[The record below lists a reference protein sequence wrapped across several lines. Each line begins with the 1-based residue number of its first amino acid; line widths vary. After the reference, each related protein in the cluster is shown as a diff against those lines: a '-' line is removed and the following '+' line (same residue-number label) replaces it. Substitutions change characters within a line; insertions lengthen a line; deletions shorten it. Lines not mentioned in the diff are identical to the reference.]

1 LLILSDDRINNA
13 PRGIIIETET
23 ETETSEAPG
32 RRTGR
37 RRVLAAG
44 LAAALALAALA
55 GCGGDGD
62 SSESESATAEPTKA
76 NEAAPQAPQAE
87 ASPVGS
93 FDAQKIYERASA
105 GVVTVRSVLGG
116 SDALAGGQG
125 SGFVISE
132 EGEIVTNAHVVTDAQ
147 ATGGSDVQ
155 QADAVFVEFTDRNQV
170 PAKILGVDLNA
181 DIALLKIDP
190 QGLRFE
196 PLKLG
201 DSGKVP
207 VGEPVAAI
215 GSPFG
220 QEQSLS
226 IGIVSATDRSIESL
240 TDFRIDGGIQT
251 DASINPGNSGGPL
264 IDPDGVVIGVN
275 QQINTTSGGNEG
287 VGFAVPSDLV
297 KRSVEDLRDDG
308 KAEYAFIGVT
318 SVPLYPQLAERLEI
332 DAPTGSLVVQV
343 TKGSPASEAGLEGAG
358 GETIDFQGQEIEVG
372 GDVIVAIDGEKLV
385 GESDLSRTITSARPG
400 DKIELDVIRDGDRK
414 TIEVTLQARPSSLS

>member
-1 LLILSDDRINNA
+1 MITIDTESSPA
-13 PRGIIIETET
+13 PRRW
-23 ETETSEAPG
+23 SG
-32 RRTGR
+32 RRSL
-37 RRVLAAG
+37 LAG
-44 LAAALALAALA
+44 GIAAALALTTLA
-55 GCGGDGD
+55 GCSSDGD
-62 SSESESATAEPTKA
+62 SSGSQSTSSQSAQSGESPPKA
-76 NEAAPQAPQAE
+76 QRTEAI
-87 ASPVGS
+87 PVGA
-93 FDAQKIYERASA
+93 FDAQGIYERASA

-116 SDALAGGQG
+116 PGGVGGGQG
-125 SGFVISE
+125 SGFVISD

-147 ATGGSDVQ
+147 ATGSTDVQ
-155 QADAVFVEFTDRNQV
+155 QADEVFVEFTDRNQV
-170 PAKILGVDLNA
+170 PAEIIGVDLNA

-190 QGLRFE
+190 DGLGFK

-201 DSGKVP
+201 DSDKIP

-264 IDPDGVVIGVN
+264 IDPDGAVIGVN

-287 VGFAVPSDLV
+287 VGFAVPSNLV

-318 SVPLYPQLAERLEI
+318 SVPLYPQLAERLKI
-332 DAPTGSLVVQV
+332 DAPTGSLVIQV
-343 TKGSPASEAGLEGAG
+343 SNDSPASDAGLQGAD

-385 GESDLSRTITSARPG
+385 GESDLSRMITEARPG
-400 DKIELDVIRDGDRK
+400 DKVELDVIRDGDRR
-414 TIEVTLQARPSSLS
+414 TIEVTLQARPSNLS